1 MCGIAGLSLVRGEA
15 DQRVLDDMAARL
27 AHRGPDDRGSWRDGP
42 VGLAH
47 TRLSIID
54 VAGGHQPLTGA
65 ADGLVLIA
73 NGEIY
78 NHVELRAEH
87 EARGRRFR
95 TRSDCEAILHTY
107 ALDGL
112 DGLKRLHGMFAF
124 ALYDRAARRL
134 VLARDRL
141 GIKPL
146 FLARIGDGIAFAS
159 ELKAL
164 RGLVGAAPAL
174 DPRGLLEFLQNQFTT
189 GATTVLADV
198 ERVLPGEIVCIEDGR
213 MTERRRYWSPLDV
226 QPLDTDFDGAA
237 ERFDALMERVMRE
250 HMRTDVPF
258 GLFLSG
264 GVDSAVL
271 LALLTRY
278 GDAPV
283 RSLSLGFPGSSVR
296 DELPTAMDLA
306 PRFDSRHT
314 LIEARA
320 EAMLELMPRAVWAAD
335 ELMQDYAN
343 LPTLAL
349 AEVAGAEL
357 KVVFTGEGG
366 DEVFAGY
373 GRYRMSALERGV
385 RALAAP
391 GSGGFRTR
399 GVFRGPWPRRLFGE
413 RLRSAGAQWRDPFT
427 SAWRDTPRDWGAV
440 RRMQCVDLA
449 TALPD
454 NLLVKVDRMLMAC
467 GVEGRVPFL
476 DHRVVEFGLA
486 LPDGLKIADGQ
497 GKVFLKRWAE
507 RHLPKEALWRR
518 KRGFHVPVGD
528 WMRGALLDRLEPAL
542 AAHPAVREWF
552 RPHAVGRL
560 AAAQRSSGKAT
571 RALWTVFQFA
581 LWYTLFVEGDA
592 APPPRRIDPLDVIS

>member
-1 MCGIAGLSLVRGEA
+1 MCGIAGLSLLRGDA
-15 DQRVLDDMAARL
+15 QQAVLDDMATRL
-27 AHRGPDDRGSWRDGP
+27 AHRGPDENGSWRDGR

-54 VAGGHQPLTGA
+54 VAGGHQPLT
-65 ADGLVLIA
+65 ADDGELVLIA

-78 NHVELRAEH
+78 NHVELRREH
-87 EARGRRFR
+87 EARGRRYL
-95 TRSDCEAILHTY
+95 THSDCEAILHCY
-107 ALDGL
+107 ALEGAR
-112 DGLKRLHGMFAF
+112 GIERLHGMFAF
-124 ALYDRAARRL
+124 ALYDRRTRRL
-134 VLARDRL
+134 LLARDRL

-146 FLARIGDGIAFAS
+146 FLARTDDGIAFAS

-164 RGLVGAAPAL
+164 RGLLGSKPAL
-174 DPRGLLEFLQNQFTT
+174 DADGLVEFLQNQFTH
-189 GATTVLADV
+189 GPRTVLADV
-198 ERVLPGEIVCIEDGR
+198 ERVLPGELVCIEDGR
-213 MTERRRYWSPLDV
+213 IGERWRYWSALDV
-226 QPLDTDFDGAA
+226 QPLDTDFDDAA

-278 GDAPV
+278 GTEPV
-283 RSLSLGFPGSSVR
+283 RSFSLGFPGSSAR
-296 DELPTAMDLA
+296 DELPTAIDLA
-306 PRFDSRHT
+306 PRFGSRHSV
-314 LIEARA
+314 IAA
-320 EAMLELMPRAVWAAD
+320 DASSMLELMPATVWAAD

-349 AEVAGAEL
+349 AEATSGEL

-366 DEVFAGY
+366 DETFAGY
-373 GRYRMSALERGV
+373 GRYRMPAIERGA

-399 GVFRGPWPRRLFGE
+399 GVFRGSWPRRVFGT
-413 RLRSAGAQWRDPFT
+413 RLAAAGD
-427 SAWRDTPRDWGAV
+427 AWREPITGAWSDSPREWGAL
-440 RRMQCVDLA
+440 RRMQYVDLT

-486 LPDGLKIADGQ
+486 LPDRLKITNSQ
-497 GKVFLKRWAE
+497 GKAFLKRWAE

-528 WMRGALLDRLEPAL
+528 WLQGPLLDRLEPAL

-552 RPHAVGRL
+552 RDDAVARL
-560 AAAQRSSGKAT
+560 ASTQRRGGKAT
-571 RALWTVFQFA
+571 RMLWTILQFA
-581 LWYTLFVEGDA
+581 VWHTLFVEGGA
-592 APPPRRIDPLDVIS
+592 QRPPRRADPFDVIA